1 LLNNEIKIVFII
13 LLPSAIS
20 LEEKLRKKKI
30 FANDDY
36 EYINYFGTPNVKNLK
51 VGENEA
57 LLNNDETHEQSDIE
71 SLSPTSLSS
80 QNSRQAST
88 KYFTISS
95 SAGHR
100 FRKIIKKYV

>member
-1 LLNNEIKIVFII
+1 LFEV
-13 LLPSAIS
+13 IS

-36 EYINYFGTPNVKNLK
+36 EYINYFGTPNIMNLK
-51 VGENEA
+51 VSENEA
-57 LLNNDETHEQSDIE
+57 LLNNDEANEQSDNE
-71 SLSPTSLSS
+71 SLSPTSSHH
-80 QNSRQAST
+80 SRQGST